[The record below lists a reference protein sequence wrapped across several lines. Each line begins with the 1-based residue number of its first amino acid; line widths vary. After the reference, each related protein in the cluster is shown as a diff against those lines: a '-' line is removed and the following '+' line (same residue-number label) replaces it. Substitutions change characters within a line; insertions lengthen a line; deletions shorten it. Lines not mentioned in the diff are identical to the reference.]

1 MASYCTETSSQFV
14 NRLIERVLP
23 WHRLRFIQIEDHAIH
38 LEIGDVV
45 VLASHR
51 PSGWVLV
58 SEQFLSDD
66 TISQAFIERLNA
78 VLQGKTRNDAGEL
91 V

>member
-1 MASYCTETSSQFV
+1 MVEYCTETSSQFI

-23 WHRLRFIQIEDHAIH
+23 WHRLRFITIGNHYITV
-38 LEIGDVV
+38 EIGDVIV
-45 VLASHR
+45 QATHR
-51 PSGWVLV
+51 PTGWVLTD
-58 SEQFLSDD
+58 EQFLSDD

-78 VLQGKTRNDAGEL
+78 VLQGKRRNDAGEL